1 MFELTFSKLN
11 RCVSLGVVCLLLTP
25 INFAASGDEIPAE
38 LQTLQ
43 AKQKQLTADTSA
55 LLKRLVLE
63 RGKLL
68 EEMRKQVRATMD
80 EWENDPDY
88 LNGKGLKAALY
99 NSEAVATGFG
109 FDVERLH
116 KMYLASKKMVL
127 GLEMTGK
134 CGEGSPQLNA
144 IGDTVD
150 SISETAKGAM
160 EIFGLAANEEERM
173 ACVQTAKLKLYRE
186 VNRAYIYA
194 LTADSA
200 RASAEGFRRY
210 AGLISNIAGADS
222 AFLADQAIKMAETQ
236 DTVMIAFE
244 LTPVVGDLIE
254 LYRFGTGT
262 EVLGGELSKLDRAL
276 SGVFLFTPSVIE
288 QLFKRYPKIFFSM
301 KSFIKE
307 LVYPAGGFF
316 DSAIIRGGQE
326 LAPLKKKAGEIW
338 DQMLGLEKQ
347 LAEHIGGTVR
357 DVVGESIEAIWR
369 RMEHLPGGNLT
380 RRASIQASNMIAPH
394 VDALREV
401 AMARGEI
408 LMFRPFNPLGKAA
421 MEQAVE
427 EAKQNGTRIATKWM
441 DVKPKSAGNA
451 ILGAAIPINPR
462 LSKFD
467 DQLKKALRDG
477 DLEEFANIERKVEEM
492 RGKVTALF
500 KKRDAKGNPLV
511 KGTPAVYEG
520 QTVRWATKED
530 GEVVM
535 GVWNEAGDLIDPIT
549 KTSFGIADP
558 QKAKKIM
565 IITDPNAAKILP
577 DYDMFAV
584 GSKAKAHDKVIA
596 KKGKDYTLKG
606 DRTGTYTARGGEIVE
621 EESVF
626 AGSLGGLS
634 RANLDTMTDINHTI
648 VKHTGVKGDLVHHG
662 PANFWEDIPDYPITV
677 YMPDGDVKTI
687 LEGVNGDRHEAC
699 KEFYHVLKQ
708 EGYSGFDPHPNW
720 GWPEYDPRHG
730 YKTAEEIAQVTR
742 EAAQ

>member
-1 MFELTFSKLN
+1 MMHTSLTHMQPVSAFTSDGEQKIKALQSRQLHLENATAKL
-11 RCVSLGVVCLLLTP
+11 LGRL
-25 INFAASGDEIPAE
+25 
-38 LQTLQ
+38 
-43 AKQKQLTADTSA
+43 KQ
-55 LLKRLVLE
+55 E
-63 RGKLL
+63 RRKTL
-68 EEMRKQVRATMD
+68 EEMRKQVRATME
-80 EWENDPDY
+80 EWENNPEY
-88 LNGKGLKAALY
+88 LNGLGLKAALF
-99 NSEAVATGFG
+99 NAEAVAEGFG
-109 FDVERLH
+109 FDVVRLH

-134 CGEGSPQLNA
+134 CGEGSPQLDA

-150 SISETAKGAM
+150 SLSKTAKGAM

-200 RASAEGFRRY
+200 RVSAEGFRRY

-244 LTPVVGDLIE
+244 LTPIIGDLIE

-262 EVLGGELSKLDRAL
+262 EVLGGELDKLDRAL
-276 SGVFLFTPSVIE
+276 SGVFLFTPAVVE
-288 QLFKRYPKIFFSM
+288 QLFKRYPKIFLSM

-316 DSAIIRGGQE
+316 DSAAIRAGQE

-338 DQMLGLEKQ
+338 DKMLGLEKE
-347 LAEHIGGTVR
+347 LAKHIGGRVR

-408 LMFRPFNPLGKAA
+408 LMFRPFNSHGKAA

-441 DVKPKSAGNA
+441 DVKPKSAGNP

-467 DQLKKALRDG
+467 NQLKEALENG
-477 DLEEFANIERKVEEM
+477 DLEEFARIEEKIEEM

-500 KKRDAKGNPLV
+500 RKRDAKGNPLV
-511 KGTPAVYEG
+511 KGTPAIYEG
-520 QTVRWATKED
+520 QNVRWATRDD

-535 GVWNEAGDLIDPIT
+535 GIWNEAGDLIDPIT
-549 KTSFGIADP
+549 RASFGIVDP

-565 IITDPNAAKILP
+565 IITDPNASIILP

-596 KKGKDYTLKG
+596 KKGEDYTLKG
-606 DRTGTYTARGGEIVE
+606 NRTGTHTARGGEIVE

-634 RANLDTMTDINHTI
+634 RANLDTMTDINYTI
-648 VKHTGVKGDLVHHG
+648 AAHTGVKGDLVHHG

-677 YMPDGDVKTI
+677 YMPDGNVKTI
-687 LEGVNGDRHEAC
+687 SEGVNGDIHEAC

-720 GWPEYDPRHG
+720 GWPDYNPRHG
-730 YKTAEEIAQVTR
+730 YRTPEEILRIT
-742 EAAQ
+742 EAAAR